1 MEKMLRSE
9 SDLSA
14 SKHVLSVARTR
25 ALYQPRSQWKWLL
38 SRRWIIDVLTCK
50 QDFNV
55 VARPGAAE
63 SDFFIVLPGSLKYR
77 DTDENLAS
85 LTSSPAFSSLIT
97 TL

>member
-1 MEKMLRSE
+1 M
-9 SDLSA
+9 
-14 SKHVLSVARTR
+14 
-25 ALYQPRSQWKWLL
+25 
-38 SRRWIIDVLTCK
+38 LTCK